1 MNTQA
6 LRFGFLLFP
15 RLTQLDLTGP
25 YEVLARVPGAA
36 VHLIWKTLEPV
47 ASDTGLRIL
56 PDAIFGDCPEL
67 DLLLVPGGSGV
78 NEILGDSE
86 TLEFLRRTASRTRYL
101 ASVCTGALALGAAGL
116 LRGRRAATHWMSRDF
131 LEAFG
136 AVVVAERV
144 VVDGPFFSGGGVT
157 AGIDIALRIV
167 GELLGEPTAKAIQLS
182 IEYAPEP
189 PYDAGSPEK
198 AGAELTDL
206 VRQRA
211 APLLESR
218 AAAVRLAAGNLASSE
233 DGLGTRETR

>member
-25 YEVLARVPGAA
+25 YEVLARVSGAS

-56 PDAIFGDCPEL
+56 PDATFSDCPEL

-78 NEILGDSE
+78 NELLGDSE

-116 LRGRRAATHWMSRDF
+116 LQGRRAATHWTSRDF

-136 AVVVAERV
+136 AVVVPERV
-144 VVDGPFFSGGGVT
+144 VVDGPLFSGGGVT

-167 GELLGEPTAKAIQLS
+167 GELLGEPMAKAIQLS
-182 IEYAPEP
+182 IEYAPQP
-189 PYDAGSPEK
+189 PYDAGSEAK
-198 AGAELTDL
+198 APDHL
-206 VRQRA
+206 VQVFRENSRFI
-211 APLLESR
+211 LE
-218 AAAVRLAAGNLASSE
+218 G
-233 DGLGTRETR
+233 G